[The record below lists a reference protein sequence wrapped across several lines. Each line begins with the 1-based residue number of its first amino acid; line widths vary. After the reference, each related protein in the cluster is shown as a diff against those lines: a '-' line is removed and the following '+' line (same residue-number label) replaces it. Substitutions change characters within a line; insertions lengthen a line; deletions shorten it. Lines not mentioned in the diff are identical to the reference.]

1 LEREAPALQHACLPI
16 EPSQEDVGAVLES
29 IERSQRRPIVLMR
42 RAHLYP
48 AQADAIRSILR
59 LSPDA
64 LVVSMLEPFD
74 LELFG
79 NARHL
84 VAVYGDDPASIG
96 GLADVLFSGS
106 IPSGQLPITL
116 AP

>member
-1 LEREAPALQHACLPI
+1 
-16 EPSQEDVGAVLES
+16 
-29 IERSQRRPIVLMR
+29 
-42 RAHLYP
+42 
-48 AQADAIRSILR
+48 
-59 LSPDA
+59 
-64 LVVSMLEPFD
+64 
-74 LELFG
+74 
-79 NARHL
+79 L